1 MKLFLFAL
9 FLLAATSE
17 MCAAVRPAEKA
28 PEKGSWPFYS
38 REKKSKIAPEPA
50 LTEEA
55 VTDQSRN
62 INSQKRNAI
71 VPEKVK
77 KSASLD
83 STDSTASLDSETS
96 GESENEKR
104 IRTNEIRRYFEGITD
119 EILESHYLPK
129 VQKHKSLPWLIPQ
142 AEKEITEQYNRCS
155 RGSVRNR
162 LITCTGDCISNAFE
176 LFSSLGREAE
186 LENLCIRRC
195 TNSGKLFIAEKAE
208 QIENYNSKRPI
219 RR

>member
-62 INSQKRNAI
+62 INSQRRNAI
-71 VPEKVK
+71 APEPVK
-77 KSASLD
+77 KTPSLD
-83 STDSTASLDSETS
+83 STDSETS
-96 GESENEKR
+96 GESNSEKQR
-104 IRTNEIRRYFEGITD
+104 RTREIRRYFEGITD
-119 EILESHYLPK
+119 EILESRYIPK
-129 VQKHKSLPWLIPQ
+129 VQKRKSLPWIIPQ
-142 AEKEITEQYNRCS
+142 AERDITEQYNRCS

-162 LITCTGDCISNAFE
+162 LITCTGDCISAAFE

-186 LENLCIRRC
+186 LEELCIRRC

-208 QIENYNSKRPI
+208 QIENYNSQQQ
-219 RR
+219 RRY